1 MVQTTACKADEE
13 SQDSPVAGGIRQL
26 NTRRAT
32 GQGKAGAGSGL
43 GQLERQFNS
52 FSFYLV

>member
-32 GQGKAGAGSGL
+32 GQGKAGAGTGL